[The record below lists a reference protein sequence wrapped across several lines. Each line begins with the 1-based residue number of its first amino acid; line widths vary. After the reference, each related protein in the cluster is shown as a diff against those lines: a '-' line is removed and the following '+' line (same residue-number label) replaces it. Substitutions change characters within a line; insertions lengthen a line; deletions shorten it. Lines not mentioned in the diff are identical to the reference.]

1 MQTKQIIAWLIYLVA
16 WFAYAVSFMS
26 PVGMVFGALLVP
38 YVLVVVIE
46 LVLGVGF
53 LATII
58 LMGVLWFLVSI
69 GLGLRFD
76 TWRAL
81 FLSVVPGSWAALILA
96 VSLITRTGLGEGFEL
111 GVIFLAIA
119 SLIWLAGLACGVLM
133 RKLVF
138 RRSQSSP

>member
-16 WFAYAVSFMS
+16 WYAYAVSFMS
-26 PVGMVFGALLVP
+26 PVGIVLGALFLP
-38 YVLVVVIE
+38 IVVAVAADW
-46 LVLGVGF
+46 VGVGAV
-53 LATII
+53 ATII
-58 LMGVLWFLVSI
+58 LMGVLWFLATI

-111 GVIFLAIA
+111 GVIIFAIA
-119 SLIWLAGLACGVLM
+119 SLIWLAGIACGVLM
-133 RKLVF
+133 RKAVF